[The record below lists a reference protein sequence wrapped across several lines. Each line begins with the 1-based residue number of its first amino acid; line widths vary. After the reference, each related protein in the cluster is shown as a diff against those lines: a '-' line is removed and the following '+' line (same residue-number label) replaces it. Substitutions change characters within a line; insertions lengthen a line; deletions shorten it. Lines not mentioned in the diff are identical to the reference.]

1 MRTRFLT
8 VFGPVRSNL
17 ELVSEWGKS
26 EDISQLEMI
35 NCGVFKC
42 KFRLKV
48 SMKGFDSDIFRNSKW
63 TSLNFFCRGKMKNKS
78 TYETF
83 KIR

>member
-1 MRTRFLT
+1 M
-8 VFGPVRSNL
+8 
-17 ELVSEWGKS
+17 GKS
-26 EDISQLEMI
+26 EDISQLGMI

-63 TSLNFFCRGKMKNKS
+63 TSLNFFCRGKDEK
-78 TYETF
+78 
-83 KIR
+83 